1 MDLSSFITYDRKE
14 SLLLSIAKSN
24 QKIVENTP
32 DYSKNYFRLR
42 TNPLNY
48 FHVPFILDHMRSVGI
63 TELNNVLMFSFLC
76 GEEKT
81 DPYVK
86 NVSFLIFRLA
96 WNFH

>member
-1 MDLSSFITYDRKE
+1 MSGFLQ
-14 SLLLSIAKSN
+14 LL
-24 QKIVENTP
+24 QT
-32 DYSKNYFRLR
+32 LR

-63 TELNNVLMFSFLC
+63 TELNNVLMFPVLC

-96 WNFH
+96 WNFHQKKPEVIKQLRVKSLIRKFSFV